1 MGYSPRVMS
10 TTSTSEPRRRRW
22 WIAALSLC
30 VVAGLQ
36 LAAVPPEVFAD
47 PGVCFMEC
55 SVEGRS
61 CCCKGMAG
69 GEVAPHAPE
78 AEADGRLA
86 PLELSC
92 RELCATFANK
102 APGNDVWIGADTG
115 RELARLAGTDR
126 TAPSPATSR
135 HLEHS
140 DPSTLPRP
148 PPSPIVRS

>member
-1 MGYSPRVMS
+1 MS
-10 TTSTSEPRRRRW
+10 TTMTHGRRRR

-30 VVAGLQ
+30 ALAGLQ
-36 LAAVPPEVFAD
+36 LAAVPPELFAD

-61 CCCKGMAG
+61 CCCTGLNVG
-69 GEVAPHAPE
+69 IPDPHAPE

-86 PLELSC
+86 SLKLSC
-92 RELCATFANK
+92 RELCATFASK
-102 APGNDVWIGADTG
+102 PPGDDVGLSAEAG

-126 TAPSPATSR
+126 QALASETSR
-135 HLEHS
+135 RLEHS

-148 PPSPIVRS
+148 PPADNAFLI